1 MSNDIQLYSSIGKIV
16 VNLQSLEFLLRL
28 FLQNV
33 QNPKAASRYA
43 PYDFTNLTVGAW
55 VPLDFLTSY
64 DGLKELIQKV
74 NSTLEA
80 RGLSERID
88 ESIVQLRDAIAHGRV
103 LGNEAEGPFHI
114 FKFSKPNKSKTQVRV
129 ELSVEM
135 TPEWL
140 AAQVR
145 HTYDETLKIMN
156 AARQLGLECFPK

>member
-114 FKFSKPNKSKTQVRV
+114 FKFSKPNKSKTQVKV
-129 ELSVEM
+129 GLSVEM

-145 HTYDETLKIMN
+145 RTYDETLKIMN
-156 AARQLGLECFPK
+156 AARQLGLECFPE